1 MDSEQPRENMLF
13 QLESALKTYIANLI
27 FYTSLLLRTMQY
39 SQAPAK
45 ILLAVSRCSALYV
58 TDIWMF
64 IHPVNCSI

>member
-13 QLESALKTYIANLI
+13 QLESALRHILLTYFL
-27 FYTSLLLRTMQY
+27 YTSLLLRTMQY

-58 TDIWMF
+58 TDIWML